1 MFSIFYLNVIS
12 KCLLILG
19 GRDFYIAVIHIK
31 KDQWE
36 FFFEA
41 ISVGFFLHVNTY
53 FLHINVTN
61 KTWGQRFTHVFLQP
75 GCVTAAPSVSSLS
88 DQETTSGFLHFLQ
101 TSALK
106 WCAQNVT
113 KTVSFFLCFFFFW
126 PLRALSPS
134 PSWRF
139 LARQYNLWLILV
151 VFNKMNPFFYYY
163 FSLCGY

>member
-1 MFSIFYLNVIS
+1 MLFPSAYLFW
-12 KCLLILG
+12 G

-31 KDQWE
+31 KRPMGI

-106 WCAQNVT
+106 WCARNVT
-113 KTVSFFLCFFFFW
+113 KTAGFFLCFFFFCFFG
-126 PLRALSPS
+126 PSEHSPS
-134 PSWRF
+134 PS
-139 LARQYNLWLILV
+139 
-151 VFNKMNPFFYYY
+151 
-163 FSLCGY
+163 